1 MQWLFHFSADPVTAV
16 YRTPMELKAVRLM
29 VIENQF
35 SRQLRREGDINR
47 RK

>member
-1 MQWLFHFSADPVTAV
+1 
-16 YRTPMELKAVRLM
+16 MELKAVRLM